1 MADFDDPFGF
11 FPHGEDAGDIGPP
24 PMDIADDLEGVRTE
38 TAKLEKF
45 ECREGQNGEKATA
58 AQLEAQTQTGQ
69 PNLLAITPIDNDDGP
84 EKKVADGT
92 EKKTFYLL
100 THSWSHKGAKKNKPI
115 FFACSLWRGGLRQD
129 AFRPYRSRQNIREA
143 GGSARANPASEK
155 KSYLADDLYV
165 LRPQIR
171 FHTCDIRGLKKKRHL
186 GPKSTI
192 EEGVL

>member
-38 TAKLEKF
+38 TAKPEKF
-45 ECREGQNGEKATA
+45 ECRGGQNGDKAAA

-100 THSWSHKGAKKNKPI
+100 THSWSHKGAKKTSQSFLHVAYGGGDLGRTPSAPTARGKT
-115 FFACSLWRGGLRQD
+115 FAKQGV
-129 AFRPYRSRQNIREA
+129 A
-143 GGSARANPASEK
+143 PAPTQQ
-155 KSYLADDLYV
+155 A
-165 LRPQIR
+165 
-171 FHTCDIRGLKKKRHL
+171 KKKV
-186 GPKSTI
+186 T
-192 EEGVL
+192 